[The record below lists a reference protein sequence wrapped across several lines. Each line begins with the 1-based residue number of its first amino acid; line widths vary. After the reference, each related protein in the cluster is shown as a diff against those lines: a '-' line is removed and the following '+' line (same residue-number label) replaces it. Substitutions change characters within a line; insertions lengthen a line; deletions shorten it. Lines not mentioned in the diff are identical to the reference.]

1 VFLAGIRG
9 LIGYILNTL
18 VAFTGFL
25 VAIAAGVGQHYMSE
39 DCPAG
44 EDCSNSAV
52 YIAVCMVRVT
62 KSRSVLTSV
71 SGSGSGSV
79 GVRVC
84 PRSLSHNTSGD
95 RQGVV
100 LIVVGCL
107 GVFGIRKNAKWPSLT
122 GRKLM
127 QWCGRESSAPHLCT
141 QTLCENLLILSRN
154 AQRNQMTKFEWLLF
168 ALV

>member
-1 VFLAGIRG
+1 MCLAGIRG

-62 KSRSVLTSV
+62 KSRSVHSLSLALALSLAV
-71 SGSGSGSV
+71 W
-79 GVRVC
+79 VC

-107 GVFGIRKNAKWPSLT
+107 GVFGIRKNVKWPSLA

-127 QWCGRESSAPHLCT
+127 QWCGRESSARHLCT
-141 QTLCENLLILSRN
+141 QRSAKTC
-154 AQRNQMTKFEWLLF
+154 
-168 ALV
+168 

>member
-1 VFLAGIRG
+1 MHGKSDEEPLCSSLSLA
-9 LIGYILNTL
+9 LAL
-18 VAFTGFL
+18 
-25 VAIAAGVGQHYMSE
+25 S
-39 DCPAG
+39 PA
-44 EDCSNSAV
+44 V
-52 YIAVCMVRVT
+52 W
-62 KSRSVLTSV
+62 
-71 SGSGSGSV
+71 
-79 GVRVC
+79 VC

-107 GVFGIRKNAKWPSLT
+107 GVFGIRKNVKWPSLA

-127 QWCGRESSAPHLCT
+127 QWCGRESSARHLCT